1 MIHGCKGTRVK
12 GSTFPRSNILYAGFL
27 AKDKRIYVTMPFM
40 SQNIAVTFDLPLCQ
54 NKAELLTRQLDLPL
68 VDPNDQC
75 YQFLLAVKPEHLE
88 LRKTATKTKPIY
100 VDFLSGKLSYR
111 AKHGGGRQQ
120 MLARAVNVK
129 GKQLPTVLDAT
140 SGFGTD
146 AFVLASLGCKVL
158 MLERS
163 PIMGALLQNGLDRL
177 NESTKSKTVK
187 LDLIITEARD
197 YLQQIIEAKH
207 LAFDV
212 IYLDPMYPERSN
224 NALGKNTLRV
234 LRELVG
240 DDLDADVL
248 LPLALQAAKK
258 RVVVKRPK
266 RAPFLC
272 KQKPDIIYTSGNS
285 SRFDVY
291 IVNHG

>member
-1 MIHGCKGTRVK
+1 
-12 GSTFPRSNILYAGFL
+12 
-27 AKDKRIYVTMPFM
+27 MPP
-40 SQNIAVTFDLPLCQ
+40 NIAIVSDAKSCQ
-54 NKAELLTRQLDLPL
+54 DKAQSLAHKLKLPL
-68 VDPNDQC
+68 VETDDKR
-75 YQFLLAVKPEHLE
+75 YQFHLAVMPEHLE
-88 LRKTATKTKPIY
+88 LRKIAIKTKPIY

-111 AKHGGGRQQ
+111 AKHGGGRKQL
-120 MLARAVNVK
+120 LARAVNVK
-129 GKQLPTVLDAT
+129 GKPLPTVLDAT

-146 AFVLASLGCKVL
+146 AFVLASLGCEVL

-163 PIMGALLQNGLDRL
+163 PIIGALLQDGLDRL
-177 NESTKSKTVK
+177 RESRKFNELK
-187 LDLIITEARD
+187 LDLIITDACD
-197 YLQQIIEAKH
+197 YLEQIIQTKQ

-224 NALGKNTLRV
+224 SALGKNTLRV

-240 DDLDADVL
+240 DDMDADAL
-248 LPLALQAAKK
+248 LPLAIQAAKK

-266 RAPFLC
+266 HAPFLC

-291 IVNHG
+291 E